1 MGDEGERGGADLG
14 RGKAH
19 ADAEDYTPCQQEVL
33 PSRSSRHG
41 GRTVL
46 NFPGALQTDLE
57 AGGVPQID
65 CL

>member
-1 MGDEGERGGADLG
+1 MRGREEGPLLDGE
-14 RGKAH
+14 KAH
-19 ADAEDYTPCQQEVL
+19 ADAEDCTPCRQEVL

-41 GRTVL
+41 GRTGL

-57 AGGVPQID
+57 AGGVPRID

>member
-1 MGDEGERGGADLG
+1 MRGREEGTIQDGE
-14 RGKAH
+14 KAH

-41 GRTVL
+41 GRTGL

-57 AGGVPQID
+57 VGGVPPN
-65 CL
+65 